1 MYVMHISHDRLNT
14 EKEELGV
21 IKENNYGNILGHV
34 LILLQTWNAIGAN
47 SWSHTVRA
55 LSAFFSDWGN

>member
-1 MYVMHISHDRLNT
+1 MMYVTHIGHDRLNT

-34 LILLQTWNAIGAN
+34 LILLQT
-47 SWSHTVRA
+47 
-55 LSAFFSDWGN
+55 

>member
-1 MYVMHISHDRLNT
+1 MMCVTHVGYDRFNS

-34 LILLQTWNAIGAN
+34 LLLLQT
-47 SWSHTVRA
+47 
-55 LSAFFSDWGN
+55 